1 MKDFW
6 LLILL
11 FDTKNNKIKTRS
23 GSKYLWYIEIWRLYN
38 IKQTNNKIL
47 FKLISFAALNK
58 IIDKAKIINN
68 KVLFFVT
75 NCDKW

>member
-1 MKDFW
+1 MKDLW

-11 FDTKNNKIKTRS
+11 LDTKNNKIKKRC
-23 GSKYLWYIEIWRLYN
+23 GSKYLCFIEIWRLYN